1 MYCFCIG
8 EYLLV
13 SVCMM
18 HVFACIW
25 NNVSFSLRQD
35 YVFFIPPPPHYR
47 GTRAAFSPSIDA
59 CWYGRVNLIFK
70 MRVLTDAGGVM
81 ECQCALIETMYD
93 YCPREGR
100 TWWPST
106 AEIGT
111 KLLYMPAP
119 DPVVYI
125 VPLSHILG
133 RLPLLPAGNYGT
145 IPRSMSLRKDAC
157 FPRGTCDRAGRP
169 GSGSPLFYINTWAMI
184 WPTDYPAL
192 AGAQL

>member
-25 NNVSFSLRQD
+25 KHVSFSLRQD

-119 DPVVYI
+119 DPVGYI
-125 VPLSHILG
+125 VPL
-133 RLPLLPAGNYGT
+133 
-145 IPRSMSLRKDAC
+145 
-157 FPRGTCDRAGRP
+157 
-169 GSGSPLFYINTWAMI
+169 
-184 WPTDYPAL
+184 
-192 AGAQL
+192 

>member
-1 MYCFCIG
+1 MYLCVSTCICIYDAHISHICVYG
-8 EYLLV
+8 VCISVYLLV
-13 SVCMM
+13 SKCMM
-18 HVFACIW
+18 Y
-25 NNVSFSLRQD
+25 VSFSLRQD

-47 GTRAAFSPSIDA
+47 GTRAAFSPSIDD

-133 RLPLLPAGNYGT
+133 RLPLLPAGNHGT
-145 IPRSMSLRKDAC
+145 IPRSMSLRRDTC
-157 FPRGTCDRAGRP
+157 FSRGICDRAGRP
-169 GSGSPLFYINTWAMI
+169 GSGSPKLKSGN
-184 WPTDYPAL
+184 
-192 AGAQL
+192 

>member
-1 MYCFCIG
+1 MCCFCIG

-81 ECQCALIETMYD
+81 ECQC
-93 YCPREGR
+93 
-100 TWWPST
+100 
-106 AEIGT
+106 
-111 KLLYMPAP
+111 
-119 DPVVYI
+119 

-157 FPRGTCDRAGRP
+157 FPRGACDRTGRL

-192 AGAQL
+192 ARAAL

>member
-1 MYCFCIG
+1 MYLEIR
-8 EYLLV
+8 
-13 SVCMM
+13 
-18 HVFACIW
+18 
-25 NNVSFSLRQD
+25 SFSLRQD
-35 YVFFIPPPPHYR
+35 YVFFIPPPPHYQ

-111 KLLYMPAP
+111 KLLYMPTP

-125 VPLSHILG
+125 VPLSHLLG
-133 RLPLLPAGNYGT
+133 A
-145 IPRSMSLRKDAC
+145 
-157 FPRGTCDRAGRP
+157 
-169 GSGSPLFYINTWAMI
+169 SGVRQPPVLHQHVGH
-184 WPTDYPAL
+184 DDL
-192 AGAQL
+192 AH